1 MGKTLRKIGWLG
13 LMLALAAC
21 GQDSASLGQPS
32 SPANASAIGEQTSST
47 APAIASTADTGTIDW
62 PRSRYT
68 AAAIDTELER
78 MMLRDCPTF
87 REEQINDTVYLLC
100 AGTNDQP
107 LRVEMGYPDGPV
119 SRYWFHDDG
128 QFYGHEDYFDGNF
141 TRKVLVGDG
150 KTIVFTNSQGE
161 WDAVEDA
168 QEWQDTID
176 MASMAVTTVRSELGL
191 ERGDVSSGQT
201 KQGSSGTLPVGIVKL
216 ARTGGDFNHRWATL
230 EVTQPSTA
238 VSAEGG
244 AMRWYDLHLATMVA
258 LTADQ
263 FCGNP
268 SARGAYFNY
277 EADGGSV
284 YMGQYFIPCNTAK
297 DLMDTFGQERHAWV
311 VMESGGL
318 GGEAVDQWVP
328 ALSDAMMPQF
338 RRQVVDV
345 LTPECSHGGLCPGDR
360 VASPEGNPI

>member
-1 MGKTLRKIGWLG
+1 MNLPFRQPLSQTAIRVGCLG
-13 LMLALAAC
+13 L
-21 GQDSASLGQPS
+21 
-32 SPANASAIGEQTSST
+32 AIGLMGCGEGATSPGQSAGDT
-47 APAIASTADTGTIDW
+47 ATSPSAVAVGSPKTTLASTAFDPAAYSI
-62 PRSRYT
+62 
-68 AAAIDTELER
+68 AAIAAELER

-128 QFYGHEDYFDGNF
+128 QFYAYEDYFDGNF
-141 TRKVLVGDG
+141 TRKVLVDDD
-150 KTIVFTNSQGE
+150 KTIVSTNSQGE
-161 WDAVEDA
+161 WEAVEDA
-168 QEWQDTID
+168 EEWQYTID
-176 MASMAVTTVRSELGL
+176 MVTMAITTVRSELGL
-191 ERGDVSSGQT
+191 ERGEVSSSQT
-201 KQGSSGTLPVGIVKL
+201 KQDSADTLPVGMVKL

-230 EVTQPSTA
+230 IVPQASTA

-268 SARGAYFNY
+268 SARGAYFHY

-297 DLMDTFGQERHAWV
+297 DLMADFSQDRQISVE
-311 VMESGGL
+311 MEEGGMDL
-318 GGEAVDQWVP
+318 GTVYQFVSALPDAV
-328 ALSDAMMPQF
+328 MPQF
-338 RRQVVDV
+338 RRQVVEV
-345 LTPECSHGGLCPGDR
+345 LTPECSDGRCPGDR
-360 VASPEGNPI
+360 I

>member
-1 MGKTLRKIGWLG
+1 MSQKIGQALRQAFGTIGSLG
-13 LMLALAAC
+13 LAIGLLGCGEAAT
-21 GQDSASLGQPS
+21 SLGQSAGETAISPS
-32 SPANASAIGEQTSST
+32 AAAAGSPRTALVSNAFD
-47 APAIASTADTGTIDW
+47 PAAYSIATID
-62 PRSRYT
+62 
-68 AAAIDTELER
+68 AELER
-78 MMLRDCPTF
+78 MMLRDCLIF
-87 REEQINDTVYLLC
+87 EEQQINDTVYLFC
-100 AGTNDQP
+100 AGANDQP

-128 QFYGHEDYFDGNF
+128 QFYAHEDYFDGNF
-141 TRKVLVGDG
+141 TRKVLADDG

-161 WDAVEDA
+161 WEAVDDI

-176 MASMAVTTVRSELGL
+176 MVSMAITTVRSELGL
-191 ERGDVSSGQT
+191 ERGEVSSSQT
-201 KQGSSGTLPVGIVKL
+201 KHGSADILPVGMVKL

-230 EVTQPSTA
+230 VVPQPGTA

-297 DLMDTFGQERHAWV
+297 ELMDTFGRGRQISVE
-311 VMESGGL
+311 MEEGGFDL
-318 GGEAVDQWVP
+318 GTTQQAVP
-328 ALSDAMMPQF
+328 ALPDSMMAQF

-345 LTPECSHGGLCPGDR
+345 LTPECSDGGLCPGDR
-360 VASPEGNPI
+360 I